1 MFNSHNRSFIASVD
15 IPIYTRVKL
24 TTAIGGEAAV
34 AIAGATEDYIG
45 ITETPVKANAAVSV
59 RLKNSGG
66 TCYMTAA
73 TSFAANAV
81 VYGVANGQV
90 DDVASGNVIAGTALV
105 AATGAGSIV
114 EVLLP

>member
-1 MFNSHNRSFIASVD
+1 MFASNNRSFIASSA

-24 TTAIGGEAAV
+24 TTPVNGEAAV

-45 ITETPVKANAAVSV
+45 ITETPIASGRAVSV

-66 TCYMTAA
+66 TVYMTAA
-73 TSFAANAV
+73 TSFAANAS

-90 DDVASGNVIAGTALV
+90 DDVASGNVLAGTALV
-105 AATGAGSIV
+105 AATGTGSIV